1 MFLAA
6 IKFNGNNKCP
16 IVVKIQPLTPPLRIS
31 QAATRVFS
39 LSVLVHL
46 SCCLSKLQTLAAIRQ
61 ILIEHPSLLRFFLLG
76 DEFIGLLPGVLFP
89 FCFGGGGV
97 FKFVPF
103 AV

>member
-1 MFLAA
+1 MFLTA
-6 IKFNGNNKCP
+6 IKINGNNKCS

-31 QAATRVFS
+31 QAATRFS
-39 LSVLVHL
+39 LSLLVHL

-61 ILIEHPSLLRFFLLG
+61 ILIEHPSLLQFFLLG
-76 DEFIGLLPGVLFP
+76 DEFIVFLPGLLFP
-89 FCFGGGGV
+89 LCFGGGGV